1 MKKFL
6 LFAIVL
12 ILGVTNVSARHLKKY
27 KMKHDGI
34 TREYYM
40 YMPKGIQENA
50 PLVFILHGYGGR
62 PQDVSYYLM
71 EQADKFK
78 FALCLP
84 QGTEDPEGIP
94 CWNIYYDSQA
104 GMETD
109 DISFISAL
117 VPTVQDKFHLSKENT
132 FCMGES
138 NGGDMCY
145 FLCHAKP
152 ELFTAVASVVGV
164 LNVSVTKKYSYGPL
178 SLPFMQFH
186 GTKDTISFWEGDM
199 DGSEGFGPW
208 LPVPEAVDYMVKA
221 ANCKEKVVYE
231 FPHVRGNRVTQYRYL
246 NGDESK
252 KAGVAKEVWFYV
264 VDGGDHHWESD
275 DMNIGDEIVKFFVR
289 YLR

>member
-1 MKKFL
+1 MKKYL
-6 LFAIVL
+6 LLAITLVL
-12 ILGVTNVSARHLKKY
+12 SVTSVSAGHLKKY

-34 TREYYM
+34 KREYYM

-62 PQDVSYYLM
+62 PHHVSWYLM

-84 QGTEDPEGIP
+84 SGTEDPEGTP
-94 CWNIYYDSQA
+94 CWNLYYDSQA
-104 GMETD
+104 GMKTD
-109 DISFISAL
+109 DISFIAAL
-117 VPTVQDKFHLSKENT
+117 VPTVQEKFHLSKENT

-138 NGGDMCY
+138 NGGDMTY
-145 FLCHAKP
+145 FLAHAKP

-164 LNVSVTKKYSYGPL
+164 LNVSVTKKHSYGSL

-199 DGSEGFGPW
+199 DGSEGYGPW

-221 ANCKEKVVYE
+221 ANCKEKLVYE

-252 KAGVAKEVWFYV
+252 KPGVAKEVWFYV
-264 VDGGDHHWESD
+264 VDGGDHHWETD
-275 DMNIGDEIVKFFVR
+275 DMNIGDEIVKFFVK